1 MRAGSGEHQG
11 MMPAAFSL
19 AAASRFS
26 MSSLSLVFA
35 VCAFAS
41 GFGMRIVDP
50 LILPI
55 ADAFSVTPATAA
67 LLTTAY
73 ALPYAVGQPFLGP
86 LGDRFGKV
94 RCMQVC
100 VAAMALMLL
109 LGMVAA
115 NFRLLLLTRLLA
127 GAFAG
132 GIIPLVL
139 AGLGD
144 AYSLQERQVAMGR
157 MLVAIISGQ
166 MLGSALAG
174 LASDAFGW
182 RAALGLAAV
191 VAVAASAM
199 TAVVMA
205 RSTAAQAAAPAH
217 KPSVAAL
224 YREVFRNPKAVWLY
238 GAVVWE
244 GAMVFCLFPYM
255 GQLLVER
262 AGSSASAA
270 PSQAGLVLGAFG
282 IGGILYGLAVRRII
296 AAFGVR
302 RMCTVG
308 SIAVAVVYALLLVLP
323 LWWLHAL
330 AMVVC
335 GLGYY
340 MLHNSLQIEATE
352 LAPGARGSAVAL
364 FACGFFVGIGIGPP
378 LFGVFVHAAGF
389 AGALLGA
396 AVGLV
401 LLGQV
406 VVRRIIPPPR

>member
-1 MRAGSGEHQG
+1 MLK
-11 MMPAAFSL
+11 P
-19 AAASRFS
+19 
-26 MSSLSLVFA
+26 
-35 VCAFAS
+35 
-41 GFGMRIVDP
+41 
-50 LILPI
+50 
-55 ADAFSVTPATAA
+55 FSVTPATAA

-73 ALPYAVGQPFLGP
+73 ALPYAVAQPFLGP
-86 LGDRFGKV
+86 LGDRFGKA

-109 LGMVAA
+109 LGVVAA
-115 NFRLLLLTRLLA
+115 SFQLLLLTRLFA
-127 GAFAG
+127 GVFAG

-144 AYSLQERQVAMGR
+144 AYGLQERQVVMGR

-182 RAALGLAAV
+182 RAALGLAAAIAV
-191 VAVAASAM
+191 TASAWTAVAL
-199 TAVVMA
+199 A
-205 RSTAAQAAAPAH
+205 RGVGTSAAAPTRT
-217 KPSVAAL
+217 PSFTAL
-224 YREVFRNPKAVWLY
+224 YAEVFRNPKAAWLY
-238 GAVVWE
+238 GAVICE
-244 GAMVFCLFPYM
+244 GALVFCLFPYM
-255 GQLLVER
+255 GQLLTER
-262 AGSSASAA
+262 AGSSAAAA

-282 IGGILYGLAVRRII
+282 VGGILYGLAVRRII

-302 RMCTVG
+302 RMCTAG

-323 LWWLHAL
+323 VWWLHAL

-378 LFGVFVHAAGF
+378 LFGAWMHAAGYT
-389 AGALLGA
+389 GARA
-396 AVGLV
+396 
-401 LLGQV
+401 
-406 VVRRIIPPPR
+406 RRIGRVDGAGPGGGAQNRRLITLALCRPFGGNCRCC

>member
-1 MRAGSGEHQG
+1 
-11 MMPAAFSL
+11 MMAPGTVARVAL
-19 AAASRFS
+19 LHS
-26 MSSLSLVFA
+26 MSSLPLVFA

-41 GFGMRIVDP
+41 GFGMRVIDP

-55 ADAFSVTPATAA
+55 AQVFSVTPATAA

-73 ALPYAVGQPFLGP
+73 ALPYALAQPFLGP

-100 VAAMALMLL
+100 VAAMALALV
-109 LGMVAA
+109 LGVVAA
-115 NFRLLLLTRLLA
+115 SFQLLLLTRLLA
-127 GAFAG
+127 GVFAG

-144 AYSLQERQVAMGR
+144 AYGLQERQVAMGR

-166 MLGSALAG
+166 MLGSALTG
-174 LASDAFGW
+174 LANDAFGW
-182 RAALGLAAV
+182 RASLGLAALVATAACALTV
-191 VAVAASAM
+191 VALARGAGATASAP
-199 TAVVMA
+199 TQT
-205 RSTAAQAAAPAH
+205 RSFA
-217 KPSVAAL
+217 SL
-224 YREVFRNPKAVWLY
+224 YAEVFRNPKAMWLY
-238 GAVVWE
+238 GAVICE
-244 GAMVFCLFPYM
+244 GALVFCLFPYT

-262 AGSSASAA
+262 AGSSAAAA
-270 PSQAGLVLGAFG
+270 PAQAGLVLGAFG

-296 AAFGVR
+296 GALGVR

-308 SIAVAVVYALLLVLP
+308 SIAVAAVYVLLLVLP

-335 GLGYY
+335 GTGYY

-364 FACGFFVGIGIGPP
+364 FACGFFVGIGLGPP
-378 LFGVFVHAAGF
+378 LFGALLHAAGF
-389 AGALLGA
+389 TGALLGVA
-396 AVGLV
+396 LGLA

-406 VVRRIIPPPR
+406 VVRRIVGPAVPR

>member
-1 MRAGSGEHQG
+1 
-11 MMPAAFSL
+11 
-19 AAASRFS
+19 

-55 ADAFSVTPATAA
+55 AYTFGVTPATAA

-73 ALPYAVGQPFLGP
+73 ALPYALAQPFLGP

-100 VAAMALMLL
+100 IAAMALALV
-109 LGMVAA
+109 LGVVAA
-115 NFRLLLLTRLLA
+115 NFRQLLLTRLFA
-127 GAFAG
+127 GVFAG

-144 AYSLQERQVAMGR
+144 AYGLQERQVVMGR

-182 RAALGLAAV
+182 RMALALAAGVAAAACTLTV
-191 VAVAASAM
+191 VALACGAGAAVCAPTQTRSFGAM
-199 TAVVMA
+199 YA
-205 RSTAAQAAAPAH
+205 
-217 KPSVAAL
+217 
-224 YREVFRNPKAVWLY
+224 EVFRNRKAVWLY
-238 GAVVWE
+238 GAVICE
-244 GAMVFCLFPYM
+244 GALVFCLFPYM
-255 GQLLVER
+255 GQLLIER
-262 AGSSASAA
+262 AGSSSAAA

-282 IGGILYGLAVRRII
+282 IGGILYGFAVRRII
-296 AAFGVR
+296 EVLGVR

-308 SIAVAVVYALLLVLP
+308 SIVVAAVYLLLLVLP

-330 AMVVC
+330 AMVAC
-335 GLGYY
+335 GTAYY

-364 FACGFFVGIGIGPP
+364 FACGFFIGIGIGPP
-378 LFGVFVHAAGF
+378 LFGVWLHAAGF
-389 AGALLGA
+389 TGALLGA
-396 AVGLV
+396 AIGV
-401 LLGQV
+401 LLLGRV
-406 VVRRIIPPPR
+406 VVQRIVGPTPAR

>member
-1 MRAGSGEHQG
+1 
-11 MMPAAFSL
+11 
-19 AAASRFS
+19 

-41 GFGMRIVDP
+41 GFGMRVVDP
-50 LILPI
+50 LVLPI
-55 ADAFSVTPATAA
+55 AQAFSVTPATAA

-73 ALPYAVGQPFLGP
+73 ALPYALAQPFLGP
-86 LGDRFGKV
+86 LGDRFGKA

-100 VAAMALMLL
+100 VAAMAIALV
-109 LGMVAA
+109 LGVVAA
-115 NFRLLLLTRLLA
+115 SFQLLLLTRLVA
-127 GAFAG
+127 GVFAG

-144 AYSLQERQVAMGR
+144 AYGLQERQVVMGR

-182 RAALGLAAV
+182 RTALGLAAS
-191 VAVAASAM
+191 VA
-199 TAVVMA
+199 
-205 RSTAAQAAAPAH
+205 TAACVLSVVVLARAAGTTVAAPALTR
-217 KPSVAAL
+217 SFGAL
-224 YREVFRNPKAVWLY
+224 YAEVFRNPRAAWLY
-238 GAVVWE
+238 GAVVCE
-244 GAMVFCLFPYM
+244 GALVFCLFPYM

-262 AGSSASAA
+262 AGSSAADA

-282 IGGILYGLAVRRII
+282 IGGILYGLTVRRIV
-296 AAFGVR
+296 AALGVR

-308 SIAVAVVYALLLVLP
+308 SIAVAAVYALLLVLP

-330 AMVVC
+330 AMAVC
-335 GLGYY
+335 GTGYY

-364 FACGFFVGIGIGPP
+364 FACGFFIGIGIGPP
-378 LFGVFVHAAGF
+378 LFGVWLHAAGF
-389 AGALLGA
+389 TGALLGA
-396 AVGLV
+396 AIGVL

-406 VVRRIIPPPR
+406 VVQRIVGPAPAR